1 MPKATWNNEVIAESD
16 TYETVEGNI
25 YFPKDAIKSQYFK
38 PTDTHTTCPWKG
50 LASYYDVTVN
60 GQTNKDA
67 AWYYP
72 APKDA
77 AANIKDHVAFWHGVK
92 VEK

>member
-1 MPKATWNNEVIAESD
+1 MPKATWNNEVIAESE

-25 YFPKDAIKSQYFK
+25 YFPKDAIKSPYFK

-50 LASYYDVTVN
+50 VASYYDVTVN

-67 AWYYP
+67 AWFYP
-72 APKDA
+72 APKEA

>member
-1 MPKATWNNEVIAESD
+1 VSALRRE
-16 TYETVEGNI
+16 
-25 YFPKDAIKSQYFK
+25 YFQDSP
-38 PTDTHTTCPWKG
+38 THTTCSWKG
-50 LASYYDVTVN
+50 VASYYDVVVN

-77 AANIKDHVAFWHGVK
+77 AKQIKAHVAFWKGVA
-92 VEK
+92 VER